1 MGLNSKMFDTL
12 GMVTLVTP
20 PSMMNPAE
28 ISFTLV
34 DLKEEE
40 KNQVAT
46 QLNKLYPNDNITLF
60 IYGNSGD
67 NGWLKQAMTKSKY
80 ILTNKDAPVWIEDIA
95 PEAKTYYISKEQT
108 VEQTFKN
115 INKESEV

>member
-67 NGWLKQAMTKSKY
+67 NKWLRQAMTKSKY

-95 PEAKTYYISKEQT
+95 PEAKTHYISKEQT

-115 INKESEV
+115 INKESEI